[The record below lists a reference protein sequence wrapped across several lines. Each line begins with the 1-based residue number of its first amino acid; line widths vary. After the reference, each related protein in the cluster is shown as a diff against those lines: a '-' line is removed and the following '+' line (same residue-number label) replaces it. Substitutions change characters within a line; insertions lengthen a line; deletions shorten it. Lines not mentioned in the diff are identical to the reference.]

1 MLVAASDHDD
11 LSAAKIALFRL
22 ELPAGVLRP
31 LGKVDAGAGEAYG
44 ICLHLVGGA
53 PHAFAVLMDGTIN
66 QVALECA
73 AVRGGG
79 GRRTLA
85 LRRSAQRRDRA
96 DQGRRYR
103 RTPAGRRC
111 RGRGPRAP
119 KRARRLR
126 DRFQPGDNAYTAYR
140 LDDDRYVGRFRIV
153 AGRVGA
159 AEETDGIDPVS
170 GDFGPAFPGGLPV
183 VQDGVN
189 DLGSQIFKLVA
200 RDDVARAL
208 RLEP

>member
-1 MLVAASDHDD
+1 MAGEDVGLWRFDAAPYGATAPIKVGDADGRRLVADAEGM
-11 LSAAKIALFRL
+11 AL
-22 ELPAGVLRP
+22 
-31 LGKVDAGAGEAYG
+31 
-44 ICLHLVGGA
+44 A
-53 PHAFAVLMDGTIN
+53 P
-66 QVALECA
+66 QSE
-73 AVRGGG
+73 RGGYVIV
-79 GRRTLA
+79 
-85 LRRSAQRRDRA
+85 SSQ
-96 DQGRRYR
+96 
-103 RTPAGRRC
+103 
-111 RGRGPRAP
+111 
-119 KRARRLR
+119 
-126 DRFQPGDNAYTAYR
+126 GDNAYSAYR
-140 LDDDRYVGRFRIV
+140 LGGDRYVGRFRIV